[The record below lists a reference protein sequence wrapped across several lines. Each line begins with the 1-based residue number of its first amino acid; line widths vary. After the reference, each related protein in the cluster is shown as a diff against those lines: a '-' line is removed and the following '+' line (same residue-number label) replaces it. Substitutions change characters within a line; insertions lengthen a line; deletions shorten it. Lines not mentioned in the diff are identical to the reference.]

1 MHDMYIPN
9 HVKMKVG
16 TQIMIID
23 NANTL
28 PNGNPSMIIKVAG
41 EKNKDSKVTM
51 TTHQREKNNDSDDSS
66 GDIGSNSDDEQPS
79 RLVQIKKKKKRTV
92 AIEDDQ

>member
-28 PNGNPSMIIKVAG
+28 PNGNPSMIIKV
-41 EKNKDSKVTM
+41 EVVKV
-51 TTHQREKNNDSDDSS
+51 K
-66 GDIGSNSDDEQPS
+66 
-79 RLVQIKKKKKRTV
+79 TV
-92 AIEDDQ
+92 R

>member
-1 MHDMYIPN
+1 MHDMYIAN

-28 PNGNPSMIIKVAG
+28 PNGNPSMIIKV
-41 EKNKDSKVTM
+41 EVVKV
-51 TTHQREKNNDSDDSS
+51 K
-66 GDIGSNSDDEQPS
+66 
-79 RLVQIKKKKKRTV
+79 TV
-92 AIEDDQ
+92 R